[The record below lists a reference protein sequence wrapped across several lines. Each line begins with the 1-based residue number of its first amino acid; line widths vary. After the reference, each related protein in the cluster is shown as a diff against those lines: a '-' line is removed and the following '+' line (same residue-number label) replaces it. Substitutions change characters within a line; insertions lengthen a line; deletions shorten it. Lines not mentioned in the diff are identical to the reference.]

1 MIQYGK
7 QSLGP
12 EERQA
17 ILEVLNSDFLTTG
30 PKVPIFEASLK
41 DYVGASYCTVVSS
54 ATAALHIAMVALD
67 IKQGDHIWTSPISF
81 VATANAGRYVGADVS
96 FIDIELDTINISANL
111 LDKKLAQTSVADLP
125 KAIVFVHMAGNPTS
139 LIEISKI
146 CKKYN
151 IKLIEDASH
160 SLGSLVKYQKT
171 GGCAY
176 SDVTVF
182 SFHPVKMITSGEG
195 GALLTNDESIDKKAK
210 LLRNH
215 GITRSHSNPEQL
227 GNSWY
232 YEQIE
237 LGYNYRMSDLHA
249 SIGIEQLKKLSN
261 FVRCRNDLAQRYNDL
276 LIGSSIK
283 IQKVSIDYTSAYH
296 LFIIQFHST
305 EAREAVFQELLKLN
319 IKCNL
324 HYIPIYK
331 FPYYV
336 DLYGRQ
342 EDMFPNAELYF
353 QTALTLP
360 LFVDLEPEIVN
371 QICSVVLK
379 HAR

>member
-7 QSLGP
+7 QSLGL

-30 PKVPIFEASLK
+30 PKVPIFEASLR

-54 ATAALHIAMVALD
+54 ATAALHLAMVALD

-96 FIDIELDTINISANL
+96 FIDIDLETINISANL
-111 LDKKLAQTSVADLP
+111 LDKKLAQTNVSDFP

-139 LIEISKI
+139 LIDISKI

-160 SLGSLVKYQKT
+160 SLGSLVKCKKT

-195 GALLTNDESIDKKAK
+195 GALLTNDENIDKRAK
-210 LLRNH
+210 LLRSH
-215 GITRSHSNPEQL
+215 GIIRTHSNPEQL
-227 GNSWY
+227 GKSWY

-249 SIGIEQLKKLSN
+249 SIGIEQLKKLSA
-261 FVRCRNDLAQRYNDL
+261 FVRRRNDLAQQYKDEL
-276 LIGSSIK
+276 TGSSIR
-283 IQKVSIDYTSAYH
+283 IQNVSNDYASAYH
-296 LFIIQFHST
+296 LFIIQFLSN
-305 EAREAVFQELLKLN
+305 EVREAVFQELLDLN
-319 IKCNL
+319 IQCNL

-331 FPYYV
+331 FPYYI
-336 DLYGRQ
+336 DIYGKQ
-342 EDMFPNAELYF
+342 DDMFPNAELYF

-360 LFVDLEPEIVN
+360 LFVDLKPEIVSE
-371 QICSVVLK
+371 ICSVVLK
-379 HAR
+379 HAK